1 MTTTSL
7 VKPWHAYFQATVV
20 ALVLMNLVSA
30 QEQVYVM
37 MTMMSAYLA
46 LPPLEQEQLHVKLAT
61 MLPMS
66 VTTLQTANTLDSV
79 P

>member
-1 MTTTSL
+1 
-7 VKPWHAYFQATVV
+7 
-20 ALVLMNLVSA
+20 MNLVSA

-46 LPPLEQEQLHVKLAT
+46 LPPLEQEQPHVKLAT
-61 MLPMS
+61 TLPMS
-66 VTTLQTANTLDSV
+66 VTTLQTAHTLDSV